1 MRRVQQGFTLIELMI
16 VVAIIGMLAAFAL
29 PAYKDYT
36 TRAKWVSNLED
47 VEGLKTAIK
56 TCMTDNANA
65 GTECDTLAKLQA
77 SGFSGTKLPQPTYAA
92 AAATVSG
99 TASSVTVN
107 FTGSSDVESFVY
119 EAACGLDAN
128 GNNTCVKTGNDT
140 IPVKYIKTS
149 GR

>member
-1 MRRVQQGFTLIELMI
+1 MRRQLKGFTLIELMI
-16 VVAIIGMLAAFAL
+16 VVAIIGMLAAVAL

-56 TCMTDNANA
+56 TCMMDNANA
-65 GTECDTLAKLQA
+65 GTACDTLAQLQA
-77 SGFSGTKLPQPTYAA
+77 SGFSGAQLPQPVYSTGVVTLA
-92 AAATVSG
+92 SS
-99 TASSVTVN
+99 ASSVTVT
-107 FTGSSDVESFVY
+107 FTGSTDVESFVY
-119 EAACGLDAN
+119 EASCGMDAN

-140 IPVKYIKTS
+140 IPLKYIKTA